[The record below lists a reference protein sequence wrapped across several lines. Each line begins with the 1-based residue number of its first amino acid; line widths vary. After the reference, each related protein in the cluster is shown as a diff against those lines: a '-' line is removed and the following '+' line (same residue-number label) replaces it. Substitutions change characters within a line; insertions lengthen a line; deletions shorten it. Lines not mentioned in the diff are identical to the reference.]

1 MDITTNYKKLN
12 MGRIEIRDAKRTI
25 NGRKVSAYRVK
36 TIAEN
41 DETLQISEVLNS
53 SEAVLVHIKAM
64 GYAWKSEGGCE
75 VVDCTYRGK
84 FAGKTIQLLLIDRI
98 KFNVV

>member
-1 MDITTNYKKLN
+1 
-12 MGRIEIRDAKRTI
+12 MGRIEIRDAKRTADGKRI
-25 NGRKVSAYRVK
+25 NAYRVR

-41 DETLQISEVLNS
+41 DETLQVSEVLNTP
-53 SEAVLVHIKAM
+53 EAVMVHIKAM
-64 GYAWKSEGGCE
+64 GHAWKSEGDCE

-84 FAGKTIQLLLIDRI
+84 FTGKTITLTLIDRI